1 MSLSLESLLP
11 ALTAVAIMLLIGF
24 PVHEF
29 SHALAAS
36 RLGDQTARYMGRLTL
51 NPAVHLD
58 PLGAGILALSAF
70 IGGIFIGWAK
80 PTPVN
85 PMNLQGGRR
94 GEAIVAAAGPI
105 SNLLMA
111 MVVAIPLRVIFAN
124 PELEFDLT
132 AVAATRFLL
141 GVATFFV
148 VINVFLFVFN
158 LLPIPPL
165 DGWKVLL
172 GVVDAR
178 TSYTLRRYEQYG
190 ILLLLALLLVGGR
203 IIGPIGQ
210 GIVRFLLGA

>member
-1 MSLSLESLLP
+1 
-11 ALTAVAIMLLIGF
+11 
-24 PVHEF
+24 
-29 SHALAAS
+29 
-36 RLGDQTARYMGRLTL
+36 
-51 NPAVHLD
+51 
-58 PLGAGILALSAF
+58 
-70 IGGIFIGWAK
+70 
-80 PTPVN
+80 
-85 PMNLQGGRR
+85 
-94 GEAIVAAAGPI
+94 
-105 SNLLMA
+105 MA

-124 PELEFDLT
+124 PELEFELT

-190 ILLLLALLLVGGR
+190 ILLLLAILLVGGR

-210 GIVRFLLGA
+210 SIVRFLLGA